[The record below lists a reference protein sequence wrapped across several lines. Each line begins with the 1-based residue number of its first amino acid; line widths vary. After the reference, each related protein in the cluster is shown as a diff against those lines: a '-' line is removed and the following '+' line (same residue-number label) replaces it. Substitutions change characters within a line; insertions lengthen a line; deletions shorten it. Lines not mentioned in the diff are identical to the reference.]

1 MMLALLTLGAA
12 APPPPPINCYE
23 SMCADAGYPCF
34 TPNCNEW
41 NASHVPNGDFTNTCG
56 PVYAASHARA
66 TLATKLRHL
75 ARLTTAT
82 PLRSTSWATCSEM
95 NNSFAKGQC
104 KYNWD
109 YRVCDELT
117 CLHGSFDKCNELCT
131 KMVKVA
137 DRGAYQLDCTN
148 ACHCWCDDPQSTYC
162 RDGTYTELHRQLR
175 DA

>member
-1 MMLALLTLGAA
+1 
-12 APPPPPINCYE
+12 
-23 SMCADAGYPCF
+23 
-34 TPNCNEW
+34 
-41 NASHVPNGDFTNTCG
+41 
-56 PVYAASHARA
+56 
-66 TLATKLRHL
+66 
-75 ARLTTAT
+75 
-82 PLRSTSWATCSEM
+82 M

-162 RDGTYTELHRQLR
+162 RDGPTRSCTGNSATRSSSAKLCVLSQRAGHPRAA
-175 DA
+175 DADRNRRSMPSMCARPVTATIRFPGDWSRLFAMYSSRSAMSAVYSGGNSRWM

>member
-1 MMLALLTLGAA
+1 MTAA
-12 APPPPPINCYE
+12 TTT
-23 SMCADAGYPCF
+23 CA
-34 TPNCNEW
+34 
-41 NASHVPNGDFTNTCG
+41 
-56 PVYAASHARA
+56 
-66 TLATKLRHL
+66 
-75 ARLTTAT
+75 
-82 PLRSTSWATCSEM
+82 RSTSWATCSEM

-109 YRVCDELT
+109 FRVCDELT

-162 RDGTYTELHRQLR
+162 RDGSYTELHRQLR

>member
-1 MMLALLTLGAA
+1 M
-12 APPPPPINCYE
+12 
-23 SMCADAGYPCF
+23 
-34 TPNCNEW
+34 
-41 NASHVPNGDFTNTCG
+41 
-56 PVYAASHARA
+56 HA
-66 TLATKLRHL
+66 T
-75 ARLTTAT
+75 ARL
-82 PLRSTSWATCSEM
+82 RD
-95 NNSFAKGQC
+95 F
-104 KYNWD
+104 
-109 YRVCDELT
+109 RVCDELT

>member
-1 MMLALLTLGAA
+1 
-12 APPPPPINCYE
+12 
-23 SMCADAGYPCF
+23 
-34 TPNCNEW
+34 
-41 NASHVPNGDFTNTCG
+41 
-56 PVYAASHARA
+56 
-66 TLATKLRHL
+66 
-75 ARLTTAT
+75 
-82 PLRSTSWATCSEM
+82 M

-162 RDGTYTELHRQLR
+162 RDGSYTELHRQLR

>member
-1 MMLALLTLGAA
+1 MR
-12 APPPPPINCYE
+12 
-23 SMCADAGYPCF
+23 
-34 TPNCNEW
+34 
-41 NASHVPNGDFTNTCG
+41 
-56 PVYAASHARA
+56 RA
-66 TLATKLRHL
+66 TSLPATALSECM
-75 ARLTTAT
+75 
-82 PLRSTSWATCSEM
+82 PLRGS
-95 NNSFAKGQC
+95 
-104 KYNWD
+104 
-109 YRVCDELT
+109 VCDELT

>member
-1 MMLALLTLGAA
+1 MMLAPVTLGAA

-23 SMCADAGYPCF
+23 SMCADAGYPGF

-56 PVYAASHARA
+56 PV
-66 TLATKLRHL
+66 
-75 ARLTTAT
+75 
-82 PLRSTSWATCSEM
+82 TSWATCTEM

-109 YRVCDELT
+109 FRVCDELT